1 MNNDKTIRIKL
12 KKVIAPVYTNQ
23 AMSYRIE
30 TMTNAVLI
38 DTGYA
43 NKRRVGDK
51 IGEAEAEYLC
61 ADRRTEVS
69 VS

>member
-1 MNNDKTIRIKL
+1 MNDKTIRIKL
-12 KKVIAPVYTNQ
+12 KKIIIPVGVSPVTH
-23 AMSYRIE
+23 YRIE
-30 TMTNAVLI
+30 SMTNSVLI
-38 DTGYA
+38 DTGYV